1 MMGLTAKGCLGRV
14 LYDQSYDLI
23 ITSWK
28 YLSGYDSDTAKKYY
42 TREVINTQRKS
53 TTSLNKK
60 TSFVGKYVSFYN
72 TKGNQQNE

>member
-28 YLSGYDSDTAKKYY
+28 YLSGYDSDTAKKILHEGGDKY
-42 TREVINTQRKS
+42 TEEINYELK
-53 TTSLNKK
+53 
-60 TSFVGKYVSFYN
+60 
-72 TKGNQQNE
+72 